1 MTRILHTLRLTA
13 LCLTA
18 ALLSSVSVYADDTVS
33 ETFIFN
39 TSTGL
44 QAMGFDVSSLDQSPN
59 LDLEENQAYSI
70 GGSVSFSNNNNGT
83 PTRIFKDSNGAL
95 TLRIYNGAQLT
106 FSVPEGCFIERIN
119 FTRSGSNFNLSP
131 ISGDY
136 YWNTSKQVSSI
147 TFTADGST
155 YLQQVEVLYTRPS
168 SSEASVAAPTVS
180 PAACTFTQRPFQV
193 SLSCA
198 TEGAS
203 IYYTTDGS
211 TPAAKNGTLYT
222 PSSPIMLTNT
232 TTVKAIAV
240 LNDVASNV
248 AVATYTYEPVAENHP
263 ALFQVVTNVSEI
275 TADHTYLIGSAN
287 KDGRLNHKEF
297 ADHTYLIGS
306 ANKGYV
312 LGYQKARNRQAVAA
326 TITDAQLSV
335 EKLASDTTD
344 TSNPYPLTF
353 IPDGTGKFL
362 IKDMVSGKYLA
373 CGTGQKNQLI
383 STKQG
388 YAASVT
394 IDAKNDATLIL
405 SNTTNKGYCY
415 MAFNSFDELFNCY
428 TQNPSEDPVQIYKQ
442 LTGRFTITEASYATY
457 YTDKAFIM
465 PDGVKGGI
473 VTERPQN
480 GGLVLTYYYTPGSLV
495 PPLTPIVLK
504 GNAGNYIFP
513 LTSTTEEA
521 PAGNLLRGTLS
532 DGNTASNDDAS
543 GTTYYQLSMEEEGV
557 GFYYGAD
564 NGAAFDIGAN
574 KAYLVLTTEQ
584 QQSMKQ
590 TGLIFTDIE
599 EDVPAA
605 IAPIRH
611 AAHSAAHSLYDL
623 GGRQVQPKHG
633 TLPQGIYIMNGQKVL
648 VR

>member
-18 ALLSSVSVYADDTVS
+18 ALLSSVSVYADETMT

-39 TSTGL
+39 TSAGL
-44 QAMGFDVSSLDQSPN
+44 KAMGFDVSSLDQSPN
-59 LDLEENQAYSI
+59 LYLEENHAYSI
-70 GGSVSFSNNNNGT
+70 GGSVSFSNNNNGS
-83 PTRIFKDSNGAL
+83 PTCIFKDINGAL

-106 FSVPEGCFIERIN
+106 FSVPEGCFIKRIN
-119 FTRSGSNFNLSP
+119 FTPSGSKFKLSP
-131 ISGDY
+131 ISEDY

-147 TFTADGST
+147 TFKAADGST
-155 YLQQVEVLYTRPS
+155 YLQKVEVLYTRPS
-168 SSEASVAAPTVS
+168 SSEASVAAPTFS

-198 TEGAS
+198 TDGAS

-211 TPAAKNGTLYT
+211 IPAANNGTLYT
-222 PSSPIMLTNT
+222 PSSPIVLTNT

-248 AVATYTYEPVAENHP
+248 AVATYTYEPVVENHP
-263 ALFQVVTNVSEI
+263 ALFQVVTDVREL

-287 KDGRLNHKEF
+287 N
-297 ADHTYLIGS
+297 
-306 ANKGYV
+306 GYV
-312 LGYQKARNRQAVAA
+312 LGYQKPDNRQAVAA
-326 TITDAQLSV
+326 TITDGQLSV
-335 EKLASDTTD
+335 EKLASSKSDK
-344 TSNPYPLTF
+344 SNPYPLTF

-362 IKDMVSGKYLA
+362 IQDMVSGNYLA
-373 CGTGQKNQLI
+373 CGT
-383 STKQG
+383 STNNNLLSTPQG
-388 YAASVT
+388 YAASVV
-394 IDAKNDATLIL
+394 IDAENNATLIL
-405 SNTTNKGYCY
+405 SNTSNDGRCY
-415 MAFNSFDELFNCY
+415 MAFNSFDKLFSCY
-428 TQNPSEDPVQIYKQ
+428 AQNSGQDPVQIYKQ

-521 PAGNLLRGTLS
+521 PAGNLLRGTLIK
-532 DGNTASNDDAS
+532 GNTASNDDAS
-543 GTTYYQLSMEEEGV
+543 GTTYYQLSMEEEGI

-564 NGAAFDIGAN
+564 DGAAFDIEAN

-605 IAPIRH
+605 IAPISP
-611 AAHSAAHSLYDL
+611 AAHPAAPSLYDL

>member
-13 LCLTA
+13 LCLIA
-18 ALLSSVSVYADDTVS
+18 VLLSSVSVYADDTVS

-106 FSVPEGCFIERIN
+106 FSVPEGCFIKRIN
-119 FTRSGSNFNLSP
+119 FTRSESKLNLSP

-136 YWNTSKQVSSI
+136 YWNTSEQVSSI

-155 YLQQVEVLYTRPS
+155 YLQKVEVLYTRPS
-168 SSEASVAAPTVS
+168 SSEASVAAPTFS

-198 TEGAS
+198 TKGSS

-211 TPAAKNGTLYT
+211 TPAANNGTLYT
-222 PSSPIMLTNT
+222 PSSPIVLTNT

-248 AVATYTYEPVAENHP
+248 AVATYTYEPIVENHP
-263 ALFQVVTNVSEI
+263 ALFQVVTNVSAL
-275 TADHTYLIGSAN
+275 T
-287 KDGRLNHKEF
+287 

-312 LGYQKARNRQAVAA
+312 LGYQKDNNRQAVTA
-326 TITDAQLSV
+326 TITDGQLSV
-335 EKLASDTTD
+335 EKLASSTSDK
-344 TSNPYPLTF
+344 SNPYPLTF

-373 CGTGQKNQLI
+373 CGENESNRLI

-405 SNTTNKGYCY
+405 SNTTNKGHCY

-504 GNAGNYIFP
+504 GNAGKYIFP

-543 GTTYYQLSMEEEGV
+543 GTTYYQLSMEEEGI

-605 IAPIRH
+605 IAPISP
-611 AAHSAAHSLYDL
+611 AAHSAAPSLYDL

>member
-18 ALLSSVSVYADDTVS
+18 ALLSSVSVYADATVT

-44 QAMGFDVSSLDQSPN
+44 QAMGFDVSSLGVSTG
-59 LDLEENQAYSI
+59 LDLEENHAYSI

-83 PTRIFKDSNGAL
+83 PTCIFKDSNGAL
-95 TLRIYNGAQLT
+95 TLRIYNGAQLI
-106 FSVPEGCFIERIN
+106 FSVPKGCFIKRIN
-119 FTRSGSNFNLSP
+119 FTHSESKLNLSP
-131 ISGDY
+131 KSGDD
-136 YWNTSKQVSSI
+136 YWNTSQQVSSI

-155 YLQQVEVLYTRPS
+155 YLQKVEVLYTRPS
-168 SSEASVAAPTVS
+168 SSEASVAAPTFS
-180 PAACTFTQRPFQV
+180 PAACTFTQRPFLV
-193 SLSCA
+193 SLSSA

-203 IYYTTDGS
+203 IYYTTNGS
-211 TPAAKNGTLYT
+211 TPAANNGTLYT
-222 PSSPIMLTNT
+222 PSSPIVLTNT

-248 AVATYTYEPVAENHP
+248 AVATYTYDPVAENHP
-263 ALFQVVTNVSEI
+263 ALFQVVTDVSEI

-287 KDGRLNHKEF
+287 KV
-297 ADHTYLIGS
+297 
-306 ANKGYV
+306 YV
-312 LGYQKARNRQAVAA
+312 LGYQKPDNRQAVAA
-326 TITDAQLSV
+326 TITDGQLSV
-335 EKLASDTTD
+335 EKLASSKSDK
-344 TSNPYPLTF
+344 SNPYPLTF

-362 IKDMVSGKYLA
+362 ILDMVSGKYLA
-373 CGTGQKNQLI
+373 CGETESNRLI

-394 IDAKNDATLIL
+394 IDAKNDAKLIL
-405 SNTTNKGYCY
+405 SNTSNDGHCY
-415 MAFNSFDELFNCY
+415 MGFNRPYELFSCY
-428 TQNPSEDPVQIYKQ
+428 AQNSGQDPVQIYKQ

-504 GNAGNYIFP
+504 GNAGNYIFT

-574 KAYLVLTTEQ
+574 KAYLVLTSEQ

>member
-39 TSTGL
+39 TSAGL
-44 QAMGFDVSSLDQSPN
+44 KALGFDVSSLDKSTG
-59 LDLEENQAYSI
+59 LDLEENHAYSI
-70 GGSVSFSNNNNGT
+70 GGSVSFSNNKDQAVT
-83 PTRIFKDSNGAL
+83 QTRIFKDSNGAL

-106 FSVPEGCFIERIN
+106 FSVPEGCFIKRIN
-119 FTRSGSNFNLSP
+119 FTPSGSNFNLSP

-155 YLQQVEVLYTRPS
+155 YLQKVEVLYTRPS
-168 SSEASVAAPTVS
+168 SSEASVAAPTFS

-211 TPAAKNGTLYT
+211 TPDANNGTLYT
-222 PSSPIMLTNT
+222 PSSPIVLTNT

-263 ALFQVVTNVSEI
+263 ALFQVVTN
-275 TADHTYLIGSAN
+275 
-287 KDGRLNHKEF
+287 LNELT

-312 LGYQKARNRQAVAA
+312 LGYQKDNNRQAIAA
-326 TITDAQLSV
+326 TITDGQLSV
-335 EKLASDTTD
+335 EKLASSTSDK
-344 TSNPYPLTF
+344 SNPYPLTF
-353 IPDGTGKFL
+353 IPDGTGNFL
-362 IKDMVSGKYLA
+362 IQDMVSGKYLA
-373 CGTGQKNQLI
+373 CGKTTSNQLL
-383 STKQG
+383 STAQG

-405 SNTTNKGYCY
+405 SNTTNKGHYY
-415 MAFNSFDELFNCY
+415 MGFNSPYELFSCY
-428 TQNPSEDPVQIYKQ
+428 AQNSGQDPVQIYRQ
-442 LTGRFTITEASYATY
+442 LTGHFTITEASYATY

-543 GTTYYQLSMEEEGV
+543 GTTYYQLSMEEEGI

-611 AAHSAAHSLYDL
+611 AAHSAAPSLYDL

>member
-13 LCLTA
+13 LCLIA
-18 ALLSSVSVYADDTVS
+18 ALLSSVSVYADDTVF

-39 TSTGL
+39 TSAGL
-44 QAMGFDVSSLDQSPN
+44 QAMGFDVSSLETSTG
-59 LDLEENQAYSI
+59 LDLEDNHAYSI

-106 FSVPEGCFIERIN
+106 FSVPEGCFIKRIN

-168 SSEASVAAPTVS
+168 SSEASVAAPTFS

-211 TPAAKNGTLYT
+211 TPAANNGTLYT

-263 ALFQVVTNVSEI
+263 ALFQVVTN
-275 TADHTYLIGSAN
+275 
-287 KDGRLNHKEF
+287 LNELT

-312 LGYQKARNRQAVAA
+312 LGYQKDNNRQAIAA
-326 TITDAQLSV
+326 TITDGQLSV
-335 EKLASDTTD
+335 EKLASSTSDK
-344 TSNPYPLTF
+344 SNPYPLTF

-362 IKDMVSGKYLA
+362 IQDMVSGKYLA
-373 CGTGQKNQLI
+373 CGKTTSNQLL
-383 STKQG
+383 STAQG

-405 SNTTNKGYCY
+405 SNTTNKGHYY
-415 MAFNSFDELFNCY
+415 MGFNSPYELFSCY
-428 TQNPSEDPVQIYKQ
+428 AQNSGQDPVQIYRQ
-442 LTGRFTITEASYATY
+442 LTGHFTITEASYATY

-532 DGNTASNDDAS
+532 EGNTASNDDAL
-543 GTTYYQLSMEEEGV
+543 GTTYYQLSMEEEGI

-564 NGAAFDIGAN
+564 DGAAFDIGAN

-611 AAHSAAHSLYDL
+611 AAHSAAPSLYDL
-623 GGRQVQPKHG
+623 GGRQMQPKHG

>member
-18 ALLSSVSVYADDTVS
+18 ALWSSVSVYADDTVS

-44 QAMGFDVSSLDQSPN
+44 QAMGFDVSSLEKSTGLN
-59 LDLEENQAYSI
+59 LEENQAYSI

-83 PTRIFKDSNGAL
+83 PTCIFKDINGAL

-106 FSVPEGCFIERIN
+106 FSVPEGCFIKRIN
-119 FTRSGSNFNLSP
+119 FTRSGSNFKLSP

-147 TFTADGST
+147 TFNAVENT

-168 SSEASVAAPTVS
+168 SSEASVAAPTFS

-211 TPAAKNGTLYT
+211 IPAANNGTLYT
-222 PSSPIMLTNT
+222 PSSPIVLTKT

-263 ALFQVVTNVSEI
+263 ALFQVVTNVSEL
-275 TADHTYLIGSAN
+275 T
-287 KDGRLNHKEF
+287 

-312 LGYQKARNRQAVAA
+312 LGYQKTSNRQAVAA
-326 TITDAQLSV
+326 TITDGQLSV
-335 EKLASDTTD
+335 EKLASSKSDK
-344 TSNPYPLTF
+344 SNPYPLTF
-353 IPDGTGKFL
+353 IPDGTDKFL
-362 IKDMVSGKYLA
+362 IQDMVSGMYLA
-373 CGTGQKNQLI
+373 CGT
-383 STKQG
+383 STNNNLLSTEQG
-388 YAASVT
+388 YSASVT
-394 IDAKNDATLIL
+394 IDAENATLIL
-405 SNTTNKGYCY
+405 SNTTNKGHCY
-415 MAFNSFDELFNCY
+415 MAFNSFDKLFSCY
-428 TQNPSEDPVQIYKQ
+428 AQNSSQDPVQIYKQ
-442 LTGRFTITEASYATY
+442 LTGHFTITEASYATY

-521 PAGNLLRGTLS
+521 PAGNLLRGTLIK
-532 DGNTASNDDAS
+532 GNTASNDDAS

-564 NGAAFDIGAN
+564 GGAAFNIEAN

>member
-13 LCLTA
+13 LCLIA
-18 ALLSSVSVYADDTVS
+18 ALLSSVSVYADETVT

-44 QAMGFDVSSLDQSPN
+44 QAMGFDVSSLEKSTGLN
-59 LDLEENQAYSI
+59 LEENQAYSI

-83 PTRIFKDSNGAL
+83 PTRIFKDINGAL
-95 TLRIYNGAQLT
+95 TLRIYTGAQLT
-106 FSVPEGCFIERIN
+106 FSVPEGCFIKRIN
-119 FTRSGSNFNLSP
+119 FTRSGSNFKLSP

-136 YWNTSKQVSSI
+136 YWNTRKQVSSI
-147 TFTADGST
+147 TFKADGST
-155 YLQQVEVLYTRPS
+155 FLQQVEVLYTRPS
-168 SSEASVAAPTVS
+168 SSEASVAAPTFS

-211 TPAAKNGTLYT
+211 IPAANNGTLYT
-222 PSSPIMLTNT
+222 PSSPIVLTKT

-263 ALFQVVTNVSEI
+263 ALFQVVTDVREL

-287 KDGRLNHKEF
+287 KDK
-297 ADHTYLIGS
+297 D
-306 ANKGYV
+306 YV
-312 LGYQKARNRQAVAA
+312 LGYQKDNNRQAVAA
-326 TITDAQLSV
+326 TITDGQLSV
-335 EKLASDTTD
+335 EKLASDKSD
-344 TSNPYPLTF
+344 KSNPYPLTF
-353 IPDGTGKFL
+353 IPDGTGNFL
-362 IKDMVSGKYLA
+362 IQDMVSGKYLA
-373 CGTGQKNQLI
+373 CGKTASNQLL
-383 STKQG
+383 STAQG
-388 YAASVT
+388 YAASVK
-394 IDAKNDATLIL
+394 IDAENNATLIL
-405 SNTTNKGYCY
+405 SNSTNAGHCY
-415 MAFNSFDELFNCY
+415 MAFNSFDKLFNCY

-442 LTGRFTITEASYATY
+442 LTGHFTITQASYATY

-504 GNAGNYIFP
+504 GNAGNYIFT

>member
-18 ALLSSVSVYADDTVS
+18 ALLSSVSVYADATVT

-39 TSTGL
+39 TSAGL
-44 QAMGFDVSSLDQSPN
+44 QAMGFDVSSLDQIPN
-59 LDLEENQAYSI
+59 LDLEENHAYSI

-106 FSVPEGCFIERIN
+106 FSVPEGCFIKRIN

-155 YLQQVEVLYTRPS
+155 YLQKVEVLYTRPS
-168 SSEASVAAPTVS
+168 SSEASVAAPTFS

-211 TPAAKNGTLYT
+211 TPAANNGTLYT
-222 PSSPIMLTNT
+222 PSSPIVLTNT

-240 LNDVASNV
+240 VKDVASNV

-263 ALFQVVTNVSEI
+263 ALFQVVTDVSEL
-275 TADHTYLIGSAN
+275 TAYHTYLIGSAN
-287 KDGRLNHKEF
+287 KS
-297 ADHTYLIGS
+297 S
-306 ANKGYV
+306 ANKSYV
-312 LGYQKARNRQAVAA
+312 LGYQKDNNRQAVAA
-326 TITDAQLSV
+326 TITDGQLSV
-335 EKLASDTTD
+335 EKLASSTSDK
-344 TSNPYPLTF
+344 SNPYPLTF

-362 IKDMVSGKYLA
+362 IKDMVSGMYLA
-373 CGTGQKNQLI
+373 CGT
-383 STKQG
+383 STNNSLLSTPQG

-405 SNTTNKGYCY
+405 SNTSNDGRCY
-415 MAFNSFDELFNCY
+415 MGFNSPYELFSCY
-428 TQNPSEDPVQIYKQ
+428 AQNSGQDPVQIYRQ
-442 LTGRFTITEASYATY
+442 LTGHFTITEASYATY

-543 GTTYYQLSMEEEGV
+543 GTTYYQLSMEEEGI

-564 NGAAFDIGAN
+564 DGAAFNIEAN

-611 AAHSAAHSLYDL
+611 AAHSAAPSLYDL

>member
-18 ALLSSVSVYADDTVS
+18 ALLSSVSVYADATVS

-44 QAMGFDVSSLDQSPN
+44 KAMGFDVSSLDQIPN

-106 FSVPEGCFIERIN
+106 FSVPEGCFIKRIN
-119 FTRSGSNFNLSP
+119 FTRSGSYFNLSP

-168 SSEASVAAPTVS
+168 SSEASVAAPTFS

-211 TPAAKNGTLYT
+211 IPAANNGTLYT
-222 PSSPIMLTNT
+222 PSSPIVLTNT

-248 AVATYTYEPVAENHP
+248 AVATYTYEPVVENHP
-263 ALFQVVTNVSEI
+263 ALFQVVTKVSEL
-275 TADHTYLIGSAN
+275 T
-287 KDGRLNHKEF
+287 

-312 LGYQKARNRQAVAA
+312 LGYQKTSNRQAVAA
-326 TITDAQLSV
+326 TITDGQLSV
-335 EKLASDTTD
+335 EKLASSTSDK
-344 TSNPYPLTF
+344 SNPYPLSF
-353 IPDGTGKFL
+353 IPDGTGKVL
-362 IKDMVSGKYLA
+362 IQDMVSGKYLA
-373 CGTGQKNQLI
+373 CGKTTSNQLL
-383 STKQG
+383 STAQG
-388 YAASVT
+388 YAASVV
-394 IDAKNDATLIL
+394 IDAENNATLIL
-405 SNTTNKGYCY
+405 SNTTNAGHCY
-415 MAFNSFDELFNCY
+415 MACNSSYELFNCY
-428 TQNPSEDPVQIYKQ
+428 TQNPSQDPVQIYKQ
-442 LTGRFTITEASYATY
+442 LTGHFTITEASYATY

-513 LTSTTEEA
+513 LTSTSEVA

-532 DGNTASNDDAS
+532 EGNTASNDDAS
-543 GTTYYQLSMEEEGV
+543 GTTYYQLSMEEEGI

-564 NGAAFDIGAN
+564 DGAAFDIGAN

-605 IAPIRH
+605 IAPISP
-611 AAHSAAHSLYDL
+611 AAHPAAPSHYDL

>member
-13 LCLTA
+13 LCLIA
-18 ALLSSVSVYADDTVS
+18 ALLSSVSVYADDTVF

-39 TSTGL
+39 TSAGL
-44 QAMGFDVSSLDQSPN
+44 QAMGFDVSSLETSTG
-59 LDLEENQAYSI
+59 LDLEDNHAYSI

-106 FSVPEGCFIERIN
+106 FSVPEGCFIKRIN

-168 SSEASVAAPTVS
+168 SSEASVAAPTFS

-211 TPAAKNGTLYT
+211 TPAANNGTLYT

-263 ALFQVVTNVSEI
+263 ALFQVVTN
-275 TADHTYLIGSAN
+275 
-287 KDGRLNHKEF
+287 LNELT

-312 LGYQKARNRQAVAA
+312 LGYQKDNNRQAVAA
-326 TITDAQLSV
+326 TITDGQLSV
-335 EKLASDTTD
+335 EKLASSTSDK
-344 TSNPYPLTF
+344 SNPYPLTF

-362 IKDMVSGKYLA
+362 IQDMVSGKYLA
-373 CGTGQKNQLI
+373 CGKTESNQLL
-383 STKQG
+383 STAQG

-405 SNTTNKGYCY
+405 SNTTNKGHYY
-415 MAFNSFDELFNCY
+415 MGFNSPYELFSCY
-428 TQNPSEDPVQIYKQ
+428 AQNSGQDPVQIYRQ
-442 LTGRFTITEASYATY
+442 LTGHFTITEASYATY

-532 DGNTASNDDAS
+532 EGNTASNDDAL
-543 GTTYYQLSMEEEGV
+543 GTTYYQLSMEEEGI

-564 NGAAFDIGAN
+564 DGAAFDIGAN

-611 AAHSAAHSLYDL
+611 AAHSAAPSLYDL

>member
-18 ALLSSVSVYADDTVS
+18 ALLSSVSVYADATVT

-44 QAMGFDVSSLDQSPN
+44 QAMGFDVSSLEKSTG
-59 LDLEENQAYSI
+59 LYLEENQAYSI

-83 PTRIFKDSNGAL
+83 PTCIFKDINGAL
-95 TLRIYNGAQLT
+95 TLRIYKGAQLT
-106 FSVPEGCFIERIN
+106 FSVPEGCFIKRIN
-119 FTRSGSNFNLSP
+119 FTRSGPNFDLSP

-147 TFTADGST
+147 TFKAVENTF
-155 YLQQVEVLYTRPS
+155 LQQVEVLYTRPS
-168 SSEASVAAPTVS
+168 SSEASVAAPTFS

-211 TPAAKNGTLYT
+211 TPAANNGPLYT
-222 PSSPIMLTNT
+222 PSSSIVLTNT

-240 LNDVASNV
+240 LNDVSSNV

-263 ALFQVVTNVSEI
+263 ALFQVVTKVSEL
-275 TADHTYLIGSAN
+275 T
-287 KDGRLNHKEF
+287 

-312 LGYQKARNRQAVAA
+312 LGYQKDKNRQAVAA
-326 TITDAQLSV
+326 TITDGQLSV
-335 EKLASDTTD
+335 EKLASSTSDK
-344 TSNPYPLTF
+344 SNPYPLTF

-362 IKDMVSGKYLA
+362 IKDMVSGMYLA
-373 CGTGQKNQLI
+373 CGT
-383 STKQG
+383 STNNNLLSTEQG
-388 YAASVT
+388 YSASVT
-394 IDAKNDATLIL
+394 IDAENATLIL
-405 SNTTNKGYCY
+405 SNTTNKGHCY

-442 LTGRFTITEASYATY
+442 LTGHFTITEASYATY

-504 GNAGNYIFP
+504 GNAGKYIFP

-543 GTTYYQLSMEEEGV
+543 GTTYYQLSMEEEGI

-564 NGAAFDIGAN
+564 DGAAFNIEAN

-590 TGLIFTDIE
+590 TDLIFTDIE

-611 AAHSAAHSLYDL
+611 AAHPAAPSLYDL

>member
-1 MTRILHTLRLTA
+1 M
-13 LCLTA
+13 
-18 ALLSSVSVYADDTVS
+18 
-33 ETFIFN
+33 
-39 TSTGL
+39 
-44 QAMGFDVSSLDQSPN
+44 
-59 LDLEENQAYSI
+59 
-70 GGSVSFSNNNNGT
+70 
-83 PTRIFKDSNGAL
+83 
-95 TLRIYNGAQLT
+95 
-106 FSVPEGCFIERIN
+106 
-119 FTRSGSNFNLSP
+119 
-131 ISGDY
+131 
-136 YWNTSKQVSSI
+136 
-147 TFTADGST
+147 
-155 YLQQVEVLYTRPS
+155 
-168 SSEASVAAPTVS
+168 
-180 PAACTFTQRPFQV
+180 

-211 TPAAKNGTLYT
+211 TPAANNGTLYT
-222 PSSPIMLTNT
+222 PSSSIVLTNT

-263 ALFQVVTNVSEI
+263 ALFQVVTNLNEL

-287 KDGRLNHKEF
+287 
-297 ADHTYLIGS
+297 GS

-312 LGYQKARNRQAVAA
+312 LGYQKAKNRQAVAA
-326 TITDAQLSV
+326 TITDGQLSV
-335 EKLASDTTD
+335 EKLASDKSD
-344 TSNPYPLTF
+344 KSNPYPLTF

-362 IKDMVSGKYLA
+362 IKDMVLGMYLA
-373 CGTGQKNQLI
+373 CGT
-383 STKQG
+383 STNNNLLSTEQG
-388 YAASVT
+388 YSASVT
-394 IDAKNDATLIL
+394 IDAEKNATLIL
-405 SNTTNKGYCY
+405 SNTKDEGYCY
-415 MAFNSFDELFNCY
+415 MAFNSFDKLFNCY
-428 TQNPSEDPVQIYKQ
+428 TQNPGQDPVQIYKQ
-442 LTGRFTITEASYATY
+442 LTGHFTITEASYATY

-504 GNAGNYIFP
+504 GNAGKYIFP

-543 GTTYYQLSMEEEGV
+543 GTTYYQLSMEEEGI

-564 NGAAFDIGAN
+564 DGAAFDIGAN

>member
-44 QAMGFDVSSLDQSPN
+44 KAMGFDVSSLDQIPN
-59 LDLEENQAYSI
+59 LDLEKNHAYSI
-70 GGSVSFSNNNNGT
+70 GGNVSFSNNNNGT
-83 PTRIFKDSNGAL
+83 PTCIFKDINGAL
-95 TLRIYNGAQLT
+95 TLRIYYGAQLT
-106 FSVPEGCFIERIN
+106 FSVPEGCFIKRIN
-119 FTRSGSNFNLSP
+119 FTRSESKINLSP
-131 ISGDY
+131 ISGDD

-147 TFTADGST
+147 TFTAKGST
-155 YLQQVEVLYTRPS
+155 YLQQVEVIYTRPS
-168 SSEASVAAPTVS
+168 SSETSVAAPTFS

-211 TPAAKNGTLYT
+211 IPAANNGTLYT
-222 PSSPIMLTNT
+222 PSSPIVLTKT

-248 AVATYTYEPVAENHP
+248 AEATYTYEPVVENHP
-263 ALFQVVTNVSEI
+263 ALFQVVTN
-275 TADHTYLIGSAN
+275 
-287 KDGRLNHKEF
+287 LNELT

-312 LGYQKARNRQAVAA
+312 LGYQKTNNRQAVAA
-326 TITDAQLSV
+326 TITDGQLSV
-335 EKLASDTTD
+335 EKLASSTSDK
-344 TSNPYPLTF
+344 SNPYPLTF
-353 IPDGTGKFL
+353 IPNGTGKFL
-362 IKDMVSGKYLA
+362 IQDMVSGKYLA
-373 CGTGQKNQLI
+373 CGKTESNQLL
-383 STKQG
+383 STAQG
-388 YAASVT
+388 YAASVE
-394 IDAKNDATLIL
+394 IDAENNATLIL
-405 SNTTNKGYCY
+405 SNSTNAGHCY
-415 MAFNSFDELFNCY
+415 MAFNSFDKLFNCY
-428 TQNPSEDPVQIYKQ
+428 TQNSSQDPVQIYKQ
-442 LTGRFTITEASYATY
+442 LTGHFTITEASYATY

-513 LTSTTEEA
+513 LTSTTEVA
-521 PAGNLLRGTLS
+521 PAGNLLRGALS
-532 DGNTASNDDAS
+532 EGNTASNDDAS

-564 NGAAFDIGAN
+564 NGAAFNIEAN
-574 KAYLVLTTEQ
+574 KAYLVLTSEQ

-611 AAHSAAHSLYDL
+611 AAHSAAPSLYDL
-623 GGRQVQPKHG
+623 GGRQVQSKHG

>member
-18 ALLSSVSVYADDTVS
+18 ALLSSVSVYADDTVT

-39 TSTGL
+39 TSAGL
-44 QAMGFDVSSLDQSPN
+44 KAMGFDVSSLEKSTGLN
-59 LDLEENQAYSI
+59 LEENHAYSI

-106 FSVPEGCFIERIN
+106 FSVPEGCFIKRIN
-119 FTRSGSNFNLSP
+119 FTPSGSKFNLSP
-131 ISGDY
+131 ISEDYISEDYISGDY

-147 TFTADGST
+147 TFKADENT

-168 SSEASVAAPTVS
+168 SSEVSVAAPTFS

-211 TPAAKNGTLYT
+211 TPAANNGTLYT
-222 PSSPIMLTNT
+222 PSSPIVLTNT

-240 LNDVASNV
+240 VKDVASNV
-248 AVATYTYEPVAENHP
+248 AEATYTYEPVAENHP
-263 ALFQVVTNVSEI
+263 ALFQVVTDVREL

-287 KDGRLNHKEF
+287 KDK
-297 ADHTYLIGS
+297 D
-306 ANKGYV
+306 YV
-312 LGYQKARNRQAVAA
+312 LGYQKDNNRQAVAA
-326 TITDAQLSV
+326 TITDGQLSV
-335 EKLASDTTD
+335 EKLASSKSDK
-344 TSNPYPLTF
+344 SNPYPLSF

-362 IKDMVSGKYLA
+362 ILDMVSGKYLA
-373 CGTGQKNQLI
+373 CGETESNQLI

-394 IDAKNDATLIL
+394 INAKNDATLIL
-405 SNTTNKGYCY
+405 SNTTNKGHCY
-415 MAFNSFDELFNCY
+415 MAFNSFDKLFNCY

-442 LTGRFTITEASYATY
+442 LTGHFTITEASYATY

-504 GNAGNYIFP
+504 GNAGKYIFP

-543 GTTYYQLSMEEEGV
+543 GTTYYQLSMEEEGI

-564 NGAAFDIGAN
+564 NGAAFNIEAN

>member
-18 ALLSSVSVYADDTVS
+18 ALLSSVSVYADETVS

-39 TSTGL
+39 TSVGL
-44 QAMGFDVSSLDQSPN
+44 QAMGFDVSGLDKSTG
-59 LDLEENQAYSI
+59 LDLEDNHAYSI
-70 GGSVSFSNNNNGT
+70 GGSVSFSNNKDQAVT
-83 PTRIFKDSNGAL
+83 QTRIFKDSNGAL

-106 FSVPEGCFIERIN
+106 FSVPEGCFIKRIN

-136 YWNTSKQVSSI
+136 YWDTSKQVSSI
-147 TFTADGST
+147 TFKAVENT

-168 SSEASVAAPTVS
+168 SSEASVAAPTFS

-203 IYYTTDGS
+203 IYYTTNGS
-211 TPAAKNGTLYT
+211 IPAANNGTLYT
-222 PSSPIMLTNT
+222 PSSPIVLTNT

-263 ALFQVVTNVSEI
+263 ALFQVVTKVSEL
-275 TADHTYLIGSAN
+275 T
-287 KDGRLNHKEF
+287 

-312 LGYQKARNRQAVAA
+312 LGYQKDNNRQAVAA
-326 TITDAQLSV
+326 TITDGQLSV
-335 EKLASDTTD
+335 EKLASDKSD
-344 TSNPYPLTF
+344 KSNPYPLTF

-362 IKDMVSGKYLA
+362 IKDMVSGMYLA
-373 CGTGQKNQLI
+373 CGENESNKLL
-383 STKQG
+383 STPQG

-405 SNTTNKGYCY
+405 SNTTNKGHCY
-415 MAFNSFDELFNCY
+415 MAFNSFDKLFNCY
-428 TQNPSEDPVQIYKQ
+428 AQNSGQDPVQIYRQ
-442 LTGRFTITEASYATY
+442 LTGHFTITEASYATY

-521 PAGNLLRGTLS
+521 PAGNLLRGALS
-532 DGNTASNDDAS
+532 EGNTASNDDAS
-543 GTTYYQLSMEEEGV
+543 GTTYYQLSMEEEGI

-564 NGAAFDIGAN
+564 NGAAFNIEAN

-605 IAPIRH
+605 IAPISP
-611 AAHSAAHSLYDL
+611 AAHPAAPSLYDL

>member
-44 QAMGFDVSSLDQSPN
+44 QAMGFDVSSLEKSTGLN
-59 LDLEENQAYSI
+59 LKENQAYSI

-119 FTRSGSNFNLSP
+119 FTRSGSNFGLSP
-131 ISGDY
+131 ISGNY
-136 YWNTSKQVSSI
+136 YWNASKQVSSI
-147 TFTADGST
+147 TFNTVENT

-168 SSEASVAAPTVS
+168 SSEALVAAPTFS

-211 TPAAKNGTLYT
+211 IPAANNGTLYT

-248 AVATYTYEPVAENHP
+248 AEATYTYEPLVENHP
-263 ALFQVVTNVSEI
+263 ALFQVVTDVREL
-275 TADHTYLIGSAN
+275 T
-287 KDGRLNHKEF
+287 

-312 LGYQKARNRQAVAA
+312 LGYQKANNRQAVAA
-326 TITDAQLSV
+326 TITDGQLSV
-335 EKLASDTTD
+335 EKLASSTSDK
-344 TSNPYPLTF
+344 SNPYPLSF

-362 IKDMVSGKYLA
+362 IQDMVSGMYLA
-373 CGTGQKNQLI
+373 CGT
-383 STKQG
+383 STNNNLLSTEQG
-388 YAASVT
+388 YSASVT

-415 MAFNSFDELFNCY
+415 MAFNNFDELFNCY

-442 LTGRFTITEASYATY
+442 LTGHFTITEASYATY

-504 GNAGNYIFP
+504 GNAGNYIFT

-564 NGAAFDIGAN
+564 NGAAFNIEAN

-611 AAHSAAHSLYDL
+611 AAHSAAPSLYDL

>member
-1 MTRILHTLRLTA
+1 MTRILHTLRLAA

-18 ALLSSVSVYADDTVS
+18 ALLSSVSVYADATVT

-39 TSTGL
+39 TSAGL
-44 QAMGFDVSSLDQSPN
+44 KAMGFDVSSLNQIPN
-59 LDLEENQAYSI
+59 LYLEENHAYSI
-70 GGSVSFSNNNNGT
+70 GGSVSFSNNNNGS
-83 PTRIFKDSNGAL
+83 PTCIFKDINGAL

-106 FSVPEGCFIERIN
+106 FSVPEGCFIKRIN
-119 FTRSGSNFNLSP
+119 FTPSGSKFNLSP
-131 ISGDY
+131 ISEDYISEDYISGDY

-147 TFTADGST
+147 TFKADGST
-155 YLQQVEVLYTRPS
+155 YLQKVEVLYTRPS
-168 SSEASVAAPTVS
+168 SSEASVAAPTFS

-193 SLSCA
+193 SFSCA

-211 TPAAKNGTLYT
+211 TPAANNGTLYT
-222 PSSPIMLTNT
+222 PSSSIVLTNT

-263 ALFQVVTNVSEI
+263 ALFQVVTKVSEL
-275 TADHTYLIGSAN
+275 T
-287 KDGRLNHKEF
+287 

-312 LGYQKARNRQAVAA
+312 LGFQKDNNRQAVAA
-326 TITDAQLSV
+326 TITDGQLSV
-335 EKLASDTTD
+335 EKLASSTTD

-353 IPDGTGKFL
+353 ISDGTGKFL
-362 IKDMVSGKYLA
+362 IRDMVSGWYLA
-373 CGTGQKNQLI
+373 CGT
-383 STKQG
+383 STNNRLLSTEQG
-388 YAASVT
+388 YSASVT
-394 IDAKNDATLIL
+394 IDAKNNAELIL
-405 SNTTNKGYCY
+405 SNTSNDGRCY
-415 MAFNSFDELFNCY
+415 MAFNSFDKLFNCY
-428 TQNPSEDPVQIYKQ
+428 AQNSGQDPVQIYKQ
-442 LTGRFTITEASYATY
+442 LTGHFTITEASYATY

-543 GTTYYQLSMEEEGV
+543 GTTYYQLSMEEEGI

-605 IAPIRH
+605 IAPISP
-611 AAHSAAHSLYDL
+611 AAHPAAPSLYDL

>member
-13 LCLTA
+13 LCLIA
-18 ALLSSVSVYADDTVS
+18 ALLSSVSVYADETVS

-44 QAMGFDVSSLDQSPN
+44 QAMGFDVSSLEKSTGLN
-59 LDLEENQAYSI
+59 LEENQAYSI
-70 GGSVSFSNNNNGT
+70 GGNVSFSNNNNGT
-83 PTRIFKDSNGAL
+83 PTCIFKDINGAL

-106 FSVPEGCFIERIN
+106 FSVPEGCFIKRIN
-119 FTRSGSNFNLSP
+119 FTRSGSNFKLSP

-147 TFTADGST
+147 TFNAVENT

-168 SSEASVAAPTVS
+168 SSEASVAAPTFS

-211 TPAAKNGTLYT
+211 IPAANNGTLYT
-222 PSSPIMLTNT
+222 PSSPIVLTKT

-248 AVATYTYEPVAENHP
+248 AVATYTYEPLVENHP
-263 ALFQVVTNVSEI
+263 ALFQVVTDVREL
-275 TADHTYLIGSAN
+275 T
-287 KDGRLNHKEF
+287 

-312 LGYQKARNRQAVAA
+312 LGYQKDNNRQAVAA
-326 TITDAQLSV
+326 TITDRQLSV
-335 EKLASDTTD
+335 EKLASSITD
-344 TSNPYPLTF
+344 KSNPYPLTF

-362 IKDMVSGKYLA
+362 IKDMVSGNYLA
-373 CGTGQKNQLI
+373 CGT
-383 STKQG
+383 STNNNLLSTAQR
-388 YAASVT
+388 YSASVT
-394 IDAKNDATLIL
+394 IDAENATLIL
-405 SNTTNKGYCY
+405 SNTSNDGRCY
-415 MAFNSFDELFNCY
+415 MGYMGFNSLYELFSCY
-428 TQNPSEDPVQIYKQ
+428 AQNSSQDPVQIYKQ

-521 PAGNLLRGTLS
+521 PAGNLLRGTLIK
-532 DGNTASNDDAS
+532 GNTASNDDAS

-605 IAPIRH
+605 IAPISP
-611 AAHSAAHSLYDL
+611 AAHPAAHSLYDL

>member
-18 ALLSSVSVYADDTVS
+18 ALLSSVSVYADETVT

-39 TSTGL
+39 TSAGL
-44 QAMGFDVSSLDQSPN
+44 QAMGFDVSSLEKSTG
-59 LDLEENQAYSI
+59 LDLEENHAYSI
-70 GGSVSFSNNNNGT
+70 GGSVSFSNNNNGS
-83 PTRIFKDSNGAL
+83 PTCIFKDINGAL

-106 FSVPEGCFIERIN
+106 FSVPEGCFIKRIN
-119 FTRSGSNFNLSP
+119 FTRSGSYFNLSP

-147 TFTADGST
+147 TFKAVEST

-168 SSEASVAAPTVS
+168 SSEASVAAPTFS

-211 TPAAKNGTLYT
+211 TPAANNGTLYT
-222 PSSPIMLTNT
+222 PSSPIVLTNT

-263 ALFQVVTNVSEI
+263 ALFQVVTKVSEL
-275 TADHTYLIGSAN
+275 T
-287 KDGRLNHKEF
+287 

-312 LGYQKARNRQAVAA
+312 LGFQKDSNRQAVAA
-326 TITDAQLSV
+326 TITDGQLSV
-335 EKLASDTTD
+335 EKLASSTSDK
-344 TSNPYPLTF
+344 SNPYPLSF
-353 IPDGTGKFL
+353 IPDGTGKVL
-362 IKDMVSGKYLA
+362 IQDMVSGKYLA
-373 CGTGQKNQLI
+373 CGKTTSNQLL
-383 STKQG
+383 STAQG
-388 YAASVT
+388 YAASVV
-394 IDAKNDATLIL
+394 IDAENNATLIL
-405 SNTTNKGYCY
+405 SNTTNAGHCH
-415 MAFNSFDELFNCY
+415 MACNSSYELFNCY

-543 GTTYYQLSMEEEGV
+543 GTTYYQLSMEEEGI

-564 NGAAFDIGAN
+564 NGAAFDIEAN

-611 AAHSAAHSLYDL
+611 AAHSAAPSLYDL

>member
-18 ALLSSVSVYADDTVS
+18 ALLSSVSVYADETVS

-39 TSTGL
+39 TSVGL
-44 QAMGFDVSSLDQSPN
+44 QAMGFDVSSLDKSTG
-59 LDLEENQAYSI
+59 LDLEDNHAYSI
-70 GGSVSFSNNNNGT
+70 GGSVSFSNNKDQAVT
-83 PTRIFKDSNGAL
+83 QTRIFKDINGAL
-95 TLRIYNGAQLT
+95 TLRIYKGAQLT
-106 FSVPEGCFIERIN
+106 FSVPEGCFIKRIN
-119 FTRSGSNFNLSP
+119 FTRSGSNFKLSP

-155 YLQQVEVLYTRPS
+155 YLQKVEVLYTRPS
-168 SSEASVAAPTVS
+168 SSEASVAAPTFS

-211 TPAAKNGTLYT
+211 IPAANNGTLYT
-222 PSSPIMLTNT
+222 PSSPIVLTKT

-248 AVATYTYEPVAENHP
+248 AEATYTYEPVAENHP
-263 ALFQVVTNVSEI
+263 ALFQVVTDVSEI

-287 KDGRLNHKEF
+287 E
-297 ADHTYLIGS
+297 
-306 ANKGYV
+306 GYV
-312 LGYQKARNRQAVAA
+312 LGYQKTDNRQAVAA
-326 TITDAQLSV
+326 TITDRQLSV
-335 EKLASDTTD
+335 EKLASSTSDK
-344 TSNPYPLTF
+344 SNPYPLTF

-362 IKDMVSGKYLA
+362 IRDMVSDKYLA
-373 CGTGQKNQLI
+373 CGENESNQLI

-405 SNTTNKGYCY
+405 SNTSNDGRCY
-415 MAFNSFDELFNCY
+415 MGYNSFDKLFSCY
-428 TQNPSEDPVQIYKQ
+428 TQNSGQDPVQIYKQ
-442 LTGRFTITEASYATY
+442 LTGHFTITEASYATY

-504 GNAGNYIFP
+504 GNAGNYIFT

-611 AAHSAAHSLYDL
+611 AAHSAAPSLYDL

>member
-18 ALLSSVSVYADDTVS
+18 ALWSSVSVYADDTVS

-44 QAMGFDVSSLDQSPN
+44 QAMGFDVSSQEKSTGLN
-59 LDLEENQAYSI
+59 LEGNQAYSI

-83 PTRIFKDSNGAL
+83 PTCIFKDINGAL

-106 FSVPEGCFIERIN
+106 FSVPEGCFIKRIN
-119 FTRSGSNFNLSP
+119 FTRSGSNFKLSP

-147 TFTADGST
+147 TFNAVENT

-168 SSEASVAAPTVS
+168 SSEASVAAPTFS

-211 TPAAKNGTLYT
+211 IPAAKNGTLYT
-222 PSSPIMLTNT
+222 PSSPIVLTNT

-240 LNDVASNV
+240 VKDVASNV
-248 AVATYTYEPVAENHP
+248 AEATYTYEPVAENHP

-287 KDGRLNHKEF
+287 K
-297 ADHTYLIGS
+297 
-306 ANKGYV
+306 GYV
-312 LGYQKARNRQAVAA
+312 LGYQKTSNRQAVAA
-326 TITDAQLSV
+326 TITDGQLSV
-335 EKLASDTTD
+335 EKLASSKSDK
-344 TSNPYPLTF
+344 SNPYPLSF

-362 IKDMVSGKYLA
+362 IKDMVSGMYLA
-373 CGTGQKNQLI
+373 CGT
-383 STKQG
+383 STNNNLLSTEQG
-388 YAASVT
+388 YSASVT
-394 IDAKNDATLIL
+394 IDAENATLIL
-405 SNTTNKGYCY
+405 SNTTNKGHCY
-415 MAFNSFDELFNCY
+415 MAFNSFDKLFNCY

-442 LTGRFTITEASYATY
+442 LTGHFTITEASYATY

-504 GNAGNYIFP
+504 GNAGDYIFP

-543 GTTYYQLSMEEEGV
+543 GTTYYQLSMEEEGI

-564 NGAAFDIGAN
+564 DGAAFNIEAN

-605 IAPIRH
+605 IAPISP
-611 AAHSAAHSLYDL
+611 AAHPAAPSLYDL

>member
-18 ALLSSVSVYADDTVS
+18 ALLSSVSVYADETVS

-39 TSTGL
+39 TSAGL
-44 QAMGFDVSSLDQSPN
+44 KALGFDVSSLDKSTG
-59 LDLEENQAYSI
+59 LDLEDNHAYSI
-70 GGSVSFSNNNNGT
+70 GGSVSFSNNKDQAVT
-83 PTRIFKDSNGAL
+83 QTRIFKDSNGAL

-106 FSVPEGCFIERIN
+106 FSVPEGCFIKRIN
-119 FTRSGSNFNLSP
+119 FTRSGPNFKLSP

-136 YWNTSKQVSSI
+136 YWNTRKQVSSI
-147 TFTADGST
+147 TFKAKENT

-168 SSEASVAAPTVS
+168 SSEASVAAPTFS

-211 TPAAKNGTLYT
+211 TPAANNGTLYT
-222 PSSPIMLTNT
+222 PSSSIVLTNT

-263 ALFQVVTNVSEI
+263 ALFQVVTKVSEL
-275 TADHTYLIGSAN
+275 T
-287 KDGRLNHKEF
+287 

-312 LGYQKARNRQAVAA
+312 LGYQKDKNRQAVAA
-326 TITDAQLSV
+326 TITDGQLSV
-335 EKLASDTTD
+335 EKLASSTSD

-353 IPDGTGKFL
+353 ISDGTGKFL
-362 IKDMVSGKYLA
+362 IKDMVSGMYLA
-373 CGTGQKNQLI
+373 CGTSTNNNLL

-405 SNTTNKGYCY
+405 SNTKNEGYCY
-415 MAFNSFDELFNCY
+415 MAFNSFDKLFNCY
-428 TQNPSEDPVQIYKQ
+428 TQNSSQDPVQIYKQ
-442 LTGRFTITEASYATY
+442 LTGHFTITEAGYATY

-504 GNAGNYIFP
+504 GNVGNYIFT

-543 GTTYYQLSMEEEGV
+543 GTTYYQLSMEEEGI

-564 NGAAFDIGAN
+564 DGAAFNIEAN

-605 IAPIRH
+605 IAPISP
-611 AAHSAAHSLYDL
+611 AAHPAAPSLYDL

>member
-18 ALLSSVSVYADDTVS
+18 ALLSSVSVYADETVS

-44 QAMGFDVSSLDQSPN
+44 QAMGFDVSSLEKSTGLN
-59 LDLEENQAYSI
+59 LEENQAYSI

-83 PTRIFKDSNGAL
+83 PTCIFKDINGAL

-106 FSVPEGCFIERIN
+106 FSVPEGCFIKRIN
-119 FTRSGSNFNLSP
+119 FTRSGSNFKLSP

-147 TFTADGST
+147 TFKAVENT
-155 YLQQVEVLYTRPS
+155 YLQKVEVLYTRPS
-168 SSEASVAAPTVS
+168 SSEASVAAPTFS

-203 IYYTTDGS
+203 IYYTTNGS
-211 TPAAKNGTLYT
+211 IPAANNSTLYT
-222 PSSPIMLTNT
+222 PSSPIVLTNT

-263 ALFQVVTNVSEI
+263 ALFQVVTKVSEL
-275 TADHTYLIGSAN
+275 T
-287 KDGRLNHKEF
+287 

-312 LGYQKARNRQAVAA
+312 LGYQKDNNRQAVAA
-326 TITDAQLSV
+326 TITDGQLSV
-335 EKLASDTTD
+335 EKLASSTSDK
-344 TSNPYPLTF
+344 SNPYPLTF

-362 IKDMVSGKYLA
+362 IKDMVSGMYLA
-373 CGTGQKNQLI
+373 CGT
-383 STKQG
+383 STNNSLLSTPQG

-405 SNTTNKGYCY
+405 SNTKDEGHCY
-415 MAFNSFDELFNCY
+415 MACNSSSELFNCY
-428 TQNPSEDPVQIYKQ
+428 TQNPSEAPVQIYKQ
-442 LTGRFTITEASYATY
+442 LTGHFTITEASYATY

-504 GNAGNYIFP
+504 GNAGKYIFP

-543 GTTYYQLSMEEEGV
+543 GTTYYQLSMEEEGI

-605 IAPIRH
+605 IAPISP
-611 AAHSAAHSLYDL
+611 AAHPAAPSLYDL

>member
-18 ALLSSVSVYADDTVS
+18 ALLSSVSVYADDTVT

-44 QAMGFDVSSLDQSPN
+44 QAMGFDVSSLEKSTGLN
-59 LDLEENQAYSI
+59 LEENQAYSI

-83 PTRIFKDSNGAL
+83 PTCIFKDINGAL

-106 FSVPEGCFIERIN
+106 FSVPEGCFIKRIN
-119 FTRSGSNFNLSP
+119 FTRSGSNFKLSP

-147 TFTADGST
+147 TFNAVENT

-168 SSEASVAAPTVS
+168 SSEASVAAPTFS

-211 TPAAKNGTLYT
+211 IPAANNGTLYT
-222 PSSPIMLTNT
+222 PSSPIVLTKT

-263 ALFQVVTNVSEI
+263 ALFQVVTNVSEL

-287 KDGRLNHKEF
+287 KE
-297 ADHTYLIGS
+297 
-306 ANKGYV
+306 GYV
-312 LGYQKARNRQAVAA
+312 LGYQKTSNRQAVAA
-326 TITDAQLSV
+326 TITDGQLSV
-335 EKLASDTTD
+335 EKLASSKSDK
-344 TSNPYPLTF
+344 SNPYPLTF
-353 IPDGTGKFL
+353 IPDGTDKFL
-362 IKDMVSGKYLA
+362 IQDMVSGMYLA
-373 CGTGQKNQLI
+373 CGT
-383 STKQG
+383 STNNNLLSTTQG
-388 YAASVT
+388 YAASVS
-394 IDAKNDATLIL
+394 IDAKNNAELIL
-405 SNTTNKGYCY
+405 SNSTNAGHCY
-415 MAFNSFDELFNCY
+415 MAFNSFDKLFSCY
-428 TQNPSEDPVQIYKQ
+428 AQNSSQDPVQIYKQ
-442 LTGRFTITEASYATY
+442 LTGHFTITEASYATY

-521 PAGNLLRGTLS
+521 PAGNLLRGTLIK
-532 DGNTASNDDAS
+532 GNTASNDDAS

-564 NGAAFDIGAN
+564 GGAAFNIEAN

>member
-13 LCLTA
+13 LCLIA

-44 QAMGFDVSSLDQSPN
+44 QAMGFDVSSLDQIPN
-59 LDLEENQAYSI
+59 LDLEENHAYSI

-83 PTRIFKDSNGAL
+83 PTCIFKDINGAL
-95 TLRIYNGAQLT
+95 TLRIHYGAQLT
-106 FSVPEGCFIERIN
+106 FSVPEGCFIKRIN
-119 FTRSGSNFNLSP
+119 FTPSGSKFKLSP
-131 ISGDY
+131 ISEDY

-147 TFTADGST
+147 TFKAKGST
-155 YLQQVEVLYTRPS
+155 YLQKVEVLYTRPS
-168 SSEASVAAPTVS
+168 SSEASVAAPTFS

-198 TEGAS
+198 TKGAS
-203 IYYTTDGS
+203 IDYTTNGS
-211 TPAAKNGTLYT
+211 IPAANNGTLYT
-222 PSSPIMLTNT
+222 PSSPIVLTNT

-263 ALFQVVTNVSEI
+263 ALFQVVTDVSEL
-275 TADHTYLIGSAN
+275 T
-287 KDGRLNHKEF
+287 

-312 LGYQKARNRQAVAA
+312 LGFQKDNNRQAVAA
-326 TITDAQLSV
+326 TITDGQLSV
-335 EKLASDTTD
+335 EKLASSKSDK
-344 TSNPYPLTF
+344 SNPYPLSF

-362 IKDMVSGKYLA
+362 IKDMVSGMYLA
-373 CGTGQKNQLI
+373 CGTGQKNQLL
-383 STKQG
+383 STDQG
-388 YAASVT
+388 YSASVV
-394 IDAKNDATLIL
+394 IDAEKNATLIL
-405 SNTTNKGYCY
+405 SNTKDAGLCY
-415 MAFNSFDELFNCY
+415 MAFNSFDKLFNCY

-442 LTGRFTITEASYATY
+442 LTGHFTITEASYATY

-543 GTTYYQLSMEEEGV
+543 GTTYYQLSMEEEGI

-564 NGAAFDIGAN
+564 DGAAFNIGAN

>member
-1 MTRILHTLRLTA
+1 MTRILNTLRLTA

-44 QAMGFDVSSLDQSPN
+44 QAMGFDVSSLDKSTG
-59 LDLEENQAYSI
+59 LDLEDNHAYSI
-70 GGSVSFSNNNNGT
+70 GGSVSFSNNKDQAVT
-83 PTRIFKDSNGAL
+83 QTRIFKDINGAL
-95 TLRIYNGAQLT
+95 TLRIYKGAQLT
-106 FSVPEGCFIERIN
+106 FSVPEGCFIKRIN

-131 ISGDY
+131 KSGDY

-147 TFTADGST
+147 TFTAKGST
-155 YLQQVEVLYTRPS
+155 YLQKVEVLYTRPS
-168 SSEASVAAPTVS
+168 SSEASVAAPTFS

-211 TPAAKNGTLYT
+211 TPAANNGPLYT
-222 PSSPIMLTNT
+222 PSSSIVLTNT

-263 ALFQVVTNVSEI
+263 ALFQVVTKVSEL

-287 KDGRLNHKEF
+287 
-297 ADHTYLIGS
+297 T
-306 ANKGYV
+306 NKGYV
-312 LGYQKARNRQAVAA
+312 LGFQKDKNRQAVEA
-326 TITDAQLSV
+326 TITDGQLSV
-335 EKLASDTTD
+335 EKLASSTSDK
-344 TSNPYPLTF
+344 SNPYPLSF

-362 IKDMVSGKYLA
+362 IQDMVSGMYLA
-373 CGTGQKNQLI
+373 CGT
-383 STKQG
+383 STNNNLLSTEQG
-388 YAASVT
+388 YSASVT

-415 MAFNSFDELFNCY
+415 MAFNNFDELFNCY

-442 LTGRFTITEASYATY
+442 LTGHFTITEASYATY

-504 GNAGNYIFP
+504 GNAGNYIFT

-564 NGAAFDIGAN
+564 NGAAFNIEAN

-611 AAHSAAHSLYDL
+611 AAHSAAPSLYDL

>member
-18 ALLSSVSVYADDTVS
+18 ALWSSVSVYADDTVS

-44 QAMGFDVSSLDQSPN
+44 QAMGFDVSSQEKSTGLN
-59 LDLEENQAYSI
+59 LEGNQAYSI

-83 PTRIFKDSNGAL
+83 PTCIFKDINGAL

-106 FSVPEGCFIERIN
+106 FSVPEGCFIKRIN

-155 YLQQVEVLYTRPS
+155 YLQQVEVIYTRPS
-168 SSEASVAAPTVS
+168 SSETSVAAPTFS

-198 TEGAS
+198 TDGAS

-211 TPAAKNGTLYT
+211 IPAAKNGTLYT
-222 PSSPIMLTNT
+222 PSSPIVLTNT

-240 LNDVASNV
+240 VKDVASNV
-248 AVATYTYEPVAENHP
+248 AEATYTYEPVAENHP

-287 KDGRLNHKEF
+287 K
-297 ADHTYLIGS
+297 
-306 ANKGYV
+306 GYV
-312 LGYQKARNRQAVAA
+312 LGYQKTSNRQAVAA
-326 TITDAQLSV
+326 TITDGQLSV
-335 EKLASDTTD
+335 EKLASSKSDK
-344 TSNPYPLTF
+344 SNPYPLSF

-362 IKDMVSGKYLA
+362 IKDMVSGMYLA
-373 CGTGQKNQLI
+373 CGT
-383 STKQG
+383 STNNNLLSTEQG
-388 YAASVT
+388 YSASVT
-394 IDAKNDATLIL
+394 IDAENATLIL
-405 SNTTNKGYCY
+405 SNTTNKGHCY
-415 MAFNSFDELFNCY
+415 MAFNSFDKLFNCY

-442 LTGRFTITEASYATY
+442 LTGHFTITEASYATY

-504 GNAGNYIFP
+504 GNAGDYIFP

-543 GTTYYQLSMEEEGV
+543 GTTYYQLSMEEEGI

-564 NGAAFDIGAN
+564 DGAAFNIEAN

-605 IAPIRH
+605 IAPISP
-611 AAHSAAHSLYDL
+611 AAHPAAPSLYDL

>member
-18 ALLSSVSVYADDTVS
+18 ALLSSVSVYADETVS

-39 TSTGL
+39 TSAGL
-44 QAMGFDVSSLDQSPN
+44 KAMGFDVSSLNQIPN
-59 LDLEENQAYSI
+59 LYLEENHAYSI
-70 GGSVSFSNNNNGT
+70 GGSVSFSNNNNGS
-83 PTRIFKDSNGAL
+83 PTCIFKDINGAL

-106 FSVPEGCFIERIN
+106 FSVPEGCFIKRIN
-119 FTRSGSNFNLSP
+119 FTPSGSKFNLSP
-131 ISGDY
+131 ISEDYISEDYISGDY

-147 TFTADGST
+147 TFKAVENTF
-155 YLQQVEVLYTRPS
+155 LQQVEVLYTRPS
-168 SSEASVAAPTVS
+168 SSEASVAAPTFS

-211 TPAAKNGTLYT
+211 TPAANNGTLYT
-222 PSSPIMLTNT
+222 PSSPIVLTNT

-248 AVATYTYEPVAENHP
+248 AVATYTYEPAVENHP
-263 ALFQVVTNVSEI
+263 ALFQVVTDVREL

-287 KDGRLNHKEF
+287 
-297 ADHTYLIGS
+297 GS

-312 LGYQKARNRQAVAA
+312 LGYQKKASNRQAVAA
-326 TITDAQLSV
+326 TITDGQLSV
-335 EKLASDTTD
+335 EKLASSTSD

-373 CGTGQKNQLI
+373 CGTGQKNQLL
-383 STKQG
+383 STDQG
-388 YAASVT
+388 YSASVV
-394 IDAKNDATLIL
+394 IDAEKNAKLIL
-405 SNTTNKGYCY
+405 SNTSNDGRCY
-415 MAFNSFDELFNCY
+415 MGFNRPYELFSCY
-428 TQNPSEDPVQIYKQ
+428 AQNSGQDPVQIYKQ

-543 GTTYYQLSMEEEGV
+543 GTTYYQLSMEEEGI

-605 IAPIRH
+605 IAPIRP
-611 AAHSAAHSLYDL
+611 AAHSAAPSLYDL

>member
-1 MTRILHTLRLTA
+1 MTRILHTLRLAA

-18 ALLSSVSVYADDTVS
+18 ALLSSVSVYADETVS

-44 QAMGFDVSSLDQSPN
+44 QAMGFDVSSLEKSTGLN
-59 LDLEENQAYSI
+59 LEENQAYSI
-70 GGSVSFSNNNNGT
+70 GGSVSFSNNNNGS
-83 PTRIFKDSNGAL
+83 PTCIFKDINGAL

-106 FSVPEGCFIERIN
+106 FSVPEGCFIKRIN
-119 FTRSGSNFNLSP
+119 FTPSGSKFNLSP
-131 ISGDY
+131 ISEDYISEDYISGDY

-147 TFTADGST
+147 TFKADGST
-155 YLQQVEVLYTRPS
+155 YLQKVEVLYTRPS
-168 SSEASVAAPTVS
+168 SSEASVAAPTFS

-203 IYYTTDGS
+203 IYYTSDGS
-211 TPAAKNGTLYT
+211 TPAANNGTLYT
-222 PSSPIMLTNT
+222 PSSSIVLTNT

-263 ALFQVVTNVSEI
+263 ALFQVVTNLSEL
-275 TADHTYLIGSAN
+275 T
-287 KDGRLNHKEF
+287 

-312 LGYQKARNRQAVAA
+312 LGYQKASNRQAVAA
-326 TITDAQLSV
+326 TITDGQLSV
-335 EKLASDTTD
+335 EKLASDKSD
-344 TSNPYPLTF
+344 KSNPYPLTF

-362 IKDMVSGKYLA
+362 TQDMVSGKYLA
-373 CGTGQKNQLI
+373 CGKTTSNQLL
-383 STKQG
+383 STAQG
-388 YAASVT
+388 YAASVV
-394 IDAKNDATLIL
+394 IDAENNAELIL
-405 SNTTNKGYCY
+405 SNTTNAGHCY
-415 MAFNSFDELFNCY
+415 MACNSSYELFNCY
-428 TQNPSEDPVQIYKQ
+428 AQNPSEAPVQIYKQ
-442 LTGRFTITEASYATY
+442 LTGHFTITEASYATY

-532 DGNTASNDDAS
+532 NGNTASNDDAS
-543 GTTYYQLSMEEEGV
+543 GTTYYQLSMEEEGI

-564 NGAAFDIGAN
+564 NGAAFDIEAN

>member
-1 MTRILHTLRLTA
+1 MTRILNTLRLTA

-18 ALLSSVSVYADDTVS
+18 ALLSSVSVYADETVS

-44 QAMGFDVSSLDQSPN
+44 KAMGFDVSSLDKSTG
-59 LDLEENQAYSI
+59 LDLEENHAYSI

-95 TLRIYNGAQLT
+95 TLRIYKGAQLT
-106 FSVPEGCFIERIN
+106 FSVPEGCFIKRIN
-119 FTRSGSNFNLSP
+119 FTRSGPNFGLSP
-131 ISGDY
+131 ISGDN

-147 TFTADGST
+147 TFKADGST
-155 YLQQVEVLYTRPS
+155 FLQQVEVLYTRPS
-168 SSEASVAAPTVS
+168 SSEASVAAPTFS

-211 TPAAKNGTLYT
+211 IPAANNGTLYT
-222 PSSPIMLTNT
+222 PSSPIVLTKT

-287 KDGRLNHKEF
+287 K
-297 ADHTYLIGS
+297 
-306 ANKGYV
+306 GYV
-312 LGYQKARNRQAVAA
+312 LGFQKDNNRQAVAA
-326 TITDAQLSV
+326 TITDGQLSV
-335 EKLASDTTD
+335 EKLASDKSD
-344 TSNPYPLTF
+344 KSNPYPLTF

-362 IKDMVSGKYLA
+362 IQDMVSRKYLA
-373 CGTGQKNQLI
+373 CGKTESNQLL
-383 STKQG
+383 STDQG
-388 YAASVT
+388 YAASVV
-394 IDAKNDATLIL
+394 IDAEKNATLIL
-405 SNTTNKGYCY
+405 SNTKDAGHCY
-415 MAFNSFDELFNCY
+415 MGFNSLYELFSCY
-428 TQNPSEDPVQIYKQ
+428 AQNSSQDPVQIYKQ
-442 LTGRFTITEASYATY
+442 LTGHFTITEASYATY

-513 LTSTTEEA
+513 LTSTTEVA

-532 DGNTASNDDAS
+532 EGNTASNDDAS

-564 NGAAFDIGAN
+564 GGAAFNIEAN

-611 AAHSAAHSLYDL
+611 AAHPAAPSLYDL

>member
-13 LCLTA
+13 LCLIA
-18 ALLSSVSVYADDTVS
+18 ALLSSVSVYADETVS

-39 TSTGL
+39 TSVGL
-44 QAMGFDVSSLDQSPN
+44 QAMGFDVSGLDKSMGLN
-59 LDLEENQAYSI
+59 LEDNHAYSI

-106 FSVPEGCFIERIN
+106 FSVPEGCFIKRIN
-119 FTRSGSNFNLSP
+119 FTPSGSKFNLSP
-131 ISGDY
+131 ISEDYISEDYISGDY

-147 TFTADGST
+147 TFKADGST
-155 YLQQVEVLYTRPS
+155 YLQKVEVLYTRPS
-168 SSEASVAAPTVS
+168 SSEASVAAPTFS
-180 PAACTFTQRPFQV
+180 PAACTFTQRPFQA

-211 TPAAKNGTLYT
+211 TPAANNGTLYT
-222 PSSPIMLTNT
+222 PSSSIVLTNT

-263 ALFQVVTNVSEI
+263 VLFQVVTNVSEL
-275 TADHTYLIGSAN
+275 T
-287 KDGRLNHKEF
+287 

-312 LGYQKARNRQAVAA
+312 LGFQKDNNRQAVAA
-326 TITDAQLSV
+326 TITDGQLSV
-335 EKLASDTTD
+335 EKLASSTSDE
-344 TSNPYPLTF
+344 SNPYPLTF

-362 IKDMVSGKYLA
+362 IQDMVSGTYLA
-373 CGTGQKNQLI
+373 CGKTTSNQLL
-383 STKQG
+383 STAQG
-388 YAASVT
+388 YAASVV
-394 IDAKNDATLIL
+394 IDAENNATLIL
-405 SNTTNKGYCY
+405 SNTTNAGHCY
-415 MAFNSFDELFNCY
+415 MAFNSFDKLFNCY
-428 TQNPSEDPVQIYKQ
+428 TQNPSQDPVQIYKQ
-442 LTGRFTITEASYATY
+442 LTGHFTITEASYATY

-504 GNAGNYIFP
+504 GNAGDYIFP

-543 GTTYYQLSMEEEGV
+543 GTTYYQLSMEEEGI

-564 NGAAFDIGAN
+564 DGAAFNIGAN

>member
-18 ALLSSVSVYADDTVS
+18 ALLSSVSVYADETVS

-39 TSTGL
+39 TSAGL
-44 QAMGFDVSSLDQSPN
+44 QAMGFDVSSLDQSPS
-59 LDLEENQAYSI
+59 LDLENNHAYSI

-106 FSVPEGCFIERIN
+106 FSVPEGCFIKRIN
-119 FTRSGSNFNLSP
+119 FTRSESKLNLSP

-136 YWNTSKQVSSI
+136 YWNTSEQVSSI

-155 YLQQVEVLYTRPS
+155 YLQKVEVLYTRPS
-168 SSEASVAAPTVS
+168 SSEASVAAPTFS

-198 TEGAS
+198 TKGSS

-211 TPAAKNGTLYT
+211 TPAANNGTLYT
-222 PSSPIMLTNT
+222 PSSPIVLTNT

-248 AVATYTYEPVAENHP
+248 AVATYTYEPVVENHP
-263 ALFQVVTNVSEI
+263 ALFQVVTKVSEL
-275 TADHTYLIGSAN
+275 T
-287 KDGRLNHKEF
+287 

-312 LGYQKARNRQAVAA
+312 LGYQKTSNRQAVAA
-326 TITDAQLSV
+326 TITDGQLSV
-335 EKLASDTTD
+335 EKLASSTSDK
-344 TSNPYPLTF
+344 SNPYPLSF
-353 IPDGTGKFL
+353 IPDGTGKVL
-362 IKDMVSGKYLA
+362 IQDMVSGKYLA
-373 CGTGQKNQLI
+373 CGKTTSNQLL
-383 STKQG
+383 STAQG
-388 YAASVT
+388 YAASVV
-394 IDAKNDATLIL
+394 IDAENNATLIL
-405 SNTTNKGYCY
+405 SNTTNAGHCH
-415 MAFNSFDELFNCY
+415 MACNSSYELFNCY
-428 TQNPSEDPVQIYKQ
+428 TQNPSQDPVQIYKQ
-442 LTGRFTITEASYATY
+442 LTGHFTITEASYATY

-532 DGNTASNDDAS
+532 EGNTASNDDAL

-564 NGAAFDIGAN
+564 GGAAFDIEAN

-611 AAHSAAHSLYDL
+611 AAHSAAPSLYDL

>member
-18 ALLSSVSVYADDTVS
+18 ALLSSVSVYADETVS

-39 TSTGL
+39 TSAGL
-44 QAMGFDVSSLDQSPN
+44 QAMGFDVSGLDKSTG
-59 LDLEENQAYSI
+59 LDLEDNHAYSI
-70 GGSVSFSNNNNGT
+70 GGSVSFSNNKDQAVT
-83 PTRIFKDSNGAL
+83 QTRIFKDSNGAL

-106 FSVPEGCFIERIN
+106 FSVPEGCFIKRIN
-119 FTRSGSNFNLSP
+119 FTRSGSNFKLSP

-147 TFTADGST
+147 TFKADENT
-155 YLQQVEVLYTRPS
+155 YLQKVEVLYTRPS
-168 SSEASVAAPTVS
+168 SSEVSVAAPTFS

-203 IYYTTDGS
+203 IYYTTNGS
-211 TPAAKNGTLYT
+211 IPDANNGTLYT
-222 PSSPIMLTNT
+222 PSSPIVLTNT

-263 ALFQVVTNVSEI
+263 ALFQVVTKVSEL
-275 TADHTYLIGSAN
+275 T
-287 KDGRLNHKEF
+287 

-312 LGYQKARNRQAVAA
+312 LGYQKDNNRQAVAA
-326 TITDAQLSV
+326 TITDGQLSV
-335 EKLASDTTD
+335 EKLASDKSD
-344 TSNPYPLTF
+344 KSNPYPLTF

-362 IKDMVSGKYLA
+362 IKDMVSGMYLA
-373 CGTGQKNQLI
+373 CGENESNKLL
-383 STKQG
+383 STPQG

-405 SNTTNKGYCY
+405 SNTTNKGHCY
-415 MAFNSFDELFNCY
+415 MAFNSFDKLFNCY
-428 TQNPSEDPVQIYKQ
+428 AQNSGQDPVQIYRQ
-442 LTGRFTITEASYATY
+442 LTGHFTITEASYATY

-543 GTTYYQLSMEEEGV
+543 GTTYYQLSMEEEGI

-564 NGAAFDIGAN
+564 NGAAFNIEAN

>member
-18 ALLSSVSVYADDTVS
+18 ALLSSVSVYADETVT

-44 QAMGFDVSSLDQSPN
+44 QAMGFDVSSLDKSSG
-59 LDLEENQAYSI
+59 LDLEDNHAYSI
-70 GGSVSFSNNNNGT
+70 GGSVSFSNNKDQAVT
-83 PTRIFKDSNGAL
+83 QTRIFKDINGAL

-155 YLQQVEVLYTRPS
+155 YLQKVEVLYTRPS
-168 SSEASVAAPTVS
+168 SSEASVAAPTFS

-211 TPAAKNGTLYT
+211 TPAANNGTLYT
-222 PSSPIMLTNT
+222 PSSSIVLTNT

-263 ALFQVVTNVSEI
+263 ALFQVVTKVSEL
-275 TADHTYLIGSAN
+275 TADHTYLIGSA
-287 KDGRLNHKEF
+287 
-297 ADHTYLIGS
+297 LIGS

-312 LGYQKARNRQAVAA
+312 LGFQKDNNRQAVAA
-326 TITDAQLSV
+326 TITDGQLSV
-335 EKLASDTTD
+335 EKLASSTTD
-344 TSNPYPLTF
+344 KSNPYPLTF

-362 IKDMVSGKYLA
+362 IKDMVSGMYLA
-373 CGTGQKNQLI
+373 CGENESNKLL
-383 STKQG
+383 STPQG

-405 SNTTNKGYCY
+405 SNTSNDGRCY
-415 MAFNSFDELFNCY
+415 MGFNRPYELFSCY
-428 TQNPSEDPVQIYKQ
+428 AQNSGQDPVQIYRQ
-442 LTGRFTITEASYATY
+442 LTGHFTITEASYATY

-543 GTTYYQLSMEEEGV
+543 GTTYYQLSMEEEGI

-605 IAPIRH
+605 IAPIRP
-611 AAHSAAHSLYDL
+611 AAHSAAPSLYDL

>member
-44 QAMGFDVSSLDQSPN
+44 QAMGFDVSSLDKSTG
-59 LDLEENQAYSI
+59 LDLEENHAYSI

-83 PTRIFKDSNGAL
+83 PTCIFKDINGAL

-106 FSVPEGCFIERIN
+106 FSVPEGCFIKRIN
-119 FTRSGSNFNLSP
+119 FTRSESKLNLSP

-136 YWNTSKQVSSI
+136 YWNTSEQVSSI

-155 YLQQVEVLYTRPS
+155 YLQKVEVLYTRPS
-168 SSEASVAAPTVS
+168 SSEASVAAPTFS

-211 TPAAKNGTLYT
+211 TPAANNGTLYT
-222 PSSPIMLTNT
+222 PSSPIVLTNT

-263 ALFQVVTNVSEI
+263 ALFQVVTDVREL

-287 KDGRLNHKEF
+287 
-297 ADHTYLIGS
+297 GS

-312 LGYQKARNRQAVAA
+312 LGYQKDNNRQAVAA
-326 TITDAQLSV
+326 TITDGQLSV
-335 EKLASDTTD
+335 EKLASSTSD

-362 IKDMVSGKYLA
+362 IQDMVSGNYLA
-373 CGTGQKNQLI
+373 CGKTESNQLL
-383 STKQG
+383 STDQG
-388 YAASVT
+388 YAASVV
-394 IDAKNDATLIL
+394 IDAEKNATLIL
-405 SNTTNKGYCY
+405 SNTSNDGRCY
-415 MAFNSFDELFNCY
+415 MGFNSPYELFSCY
-428 TQNPSEDPVQIYKQ
+428 AQNSGQDPVQIYKQ
-442 LTGRFTITEASYATY
+442 LTGHFTITEASYATY
-457 YTDKAFIM
+457 YTDKALIM

-543 GTTYYQLSMEEEGV
+543 GTTYYQLSMEEEGI

-564 NGAAFDIGAN
+564 NGAAFNIEAN

-611 AAHSAAHSLYDL
+611 AAHPAAPSLYDL

>member
-44 QAMGFDVSSLDQSPN
+44 QAMGFDVSSLDKSTG
-59 LDLEENQAYSI
+59 LDLEENHAYSI

-83 PTRIFKDSNGAL
+83 PTCIFKDINGAL

-106 FSVPEGCFIERIN
+106 FSVPEGCFIKRIN

-131 ISGDY
+131 KSGDY

-155 YLQQVEVLYTRPS
+155 YLQKVEVLYTRPS
-168 SSEASVAAPTVS
+168 SSEASVVAPTFS

-211 TPAAKNGTLYT
+211 TPAANNGTLYT
-222 PSSPIMLTNT
+222 PSSPIVLTNT

-263 ALFQVVTNVSEI
+263 ALFQVVTN
-275 TADHTYLIGSAN
+275 
-287 KDGRLNHKEF
+287 LNELT

-312 LGYQKARNRQAVAA
+312 LGYQKTDNRQAVAA
-326 TITDAQLSV
+326 TITDGQLSV
-335 EKLASDTTD
+335 EKLASSTSDK
-344 TSNPYPLTF
+344 SNPYPLTF

-362 IKDMVSGKYLA
+362 IQDMVSGKYLA
-373 CGTGQKNQLI
+373 CGKTASNQLL
-383 STKQG
+383 STDQG
-388 YAASVT
+388 YAASVE
-394 IDAKNDATLIL
+394 IDAENNATLIL
-405 SNTTNKGYCY
+405 SNTSNDGRCY
-415 MAFNSFDELFNCY
+415 MGFNRPYELFSCY
-428 TQNPSEDPVQIYKQ
+428 AQNSGQDPVQIYRQ
-442 LTGRFTITEASYATY
+442 LTGHFTITEASYATY

-543 GTTYYQLSMEEEGV
+543 GTTYYQLSMEEEGI

-564 NGAAFDIGAN
+564 GGAAFDIEAN

-611 AAHSAAHSLYDL
+611 AAHSAAPSLYDL

>member
-18 ALLSSVSVYADDTVS
+18 ALLSSVSVYADDTVT

-44 QAMGFDVSSLDQSPN
+44 QAMGFDVSGLDKSTGLN
-59 LDLEENQAYSI
+59 LEENHAYSI
-70 GGSVSFSNNNNGT
+70 GGNVSFSNNNNGT
-83 PTRIFKDSNGAL
+83 PTCIFKDINGAL

-106 FSVPEGCFIERIN
+106 FSVSEGCFIKRIN
-119 FTRSGSNFNLSP
+119 FTPSGSKFNLSP
-131 ISGDY
+131 ISEDYISEDYISGDY

-147 TFTADGST
+147 TFKADGST
-155 YLQQVEVLYTRPS
+155 FLQQVEVLYTRPS
-168 SSEASVAAPTVS
+168 SSEASVAAPTFS

-198 TEGAS
+198 TDGAS

-211 TPAAKNGTLYT
+211 IPAAKNGTLYT
-222 PSSPIMLTNT
+222 PSSPIVLTNT

-240 LNDVASNV
+240 VKDVASNV
-248 AVATYTYEPVAENHP
+248 AEATYTYEPLVENHP
-263 ALFQVVTNVSEI
+263 ALFQVVTDVREL
-275 TADHTYLIGSAN
+275 T
-287 KDGRLNHKEF
+287 

-312 LGYQKARNRQAVAA
+312 LGYQKDNNRQAVAA
-326 TITDAQLSV
+326 TITDRQLSV
-335 EKLASDTTD
+335 EKLASSITD
-344 TSNPYPLTF
+344 KSNPYPLTF

-362 IKDMVSGKYLA
+362 IQDMVSGKYLA
-373 CGTGQKNQLI
+373 CGKTTSNQLL
-383 STKQG
+383 STDQG
-388 YAASVT
+388 YAASVE
-394 IDAKNDATLIL
+394 IDAENNATLIL
-405 SNTTNKGYCY
+405 SNSTNAGHCYMGY

-442 LTGRFTITEASYATY
+442 LTGHFTITEASYATY

-543 GTTYYQLSMEEEGV
+543 GTTYYQLSMEEEGI

-611 AAHSAAHSLYDL
+611 AAHSAAPSLYDL

-633 TLPQGIYIMNGQKVL
+633 TLPLGIYIMNGQKVL